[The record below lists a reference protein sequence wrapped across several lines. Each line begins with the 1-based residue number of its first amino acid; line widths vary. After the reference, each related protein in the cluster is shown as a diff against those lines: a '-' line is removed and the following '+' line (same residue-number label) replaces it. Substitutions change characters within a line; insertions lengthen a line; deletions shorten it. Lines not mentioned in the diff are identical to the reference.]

1 MLSANGTF
9 CLYRLQTVRGVENP
23 SSKWSVFYRIARW
36 LWVRRMG
43 LINPI
48 HSLYLFTMI
57 VFLNGV
63 FERMSPAVVWMNV
76 KDTGYEV
83 NISLNTFASIQH
95 MKEGRLYTHLQI
107 KEDAHTL
114 FGFVEKSERE
124 IFKMLLSVSGI
135 GASIARTMLSS
146 LDPKQITNAIA
157 SGDVITVQSIKGI
170 GSKTAQRVIL
180 DLKDKVLKLYDLDE
194 VSMFQNNTNRD
205 EALSALEVLGFV
217 RKASEKLV
225 EKIIKESP
233 DSSVEYIIKQ
243 ALKNL

>member
-1 MLSANGTF
+1 MIAH
-9 CLYRLQTVRGVENP
+9 LQGKLVEKSPTEVVIDCGGV
-23 SSKWSVFYRIARW
+23 
-36 LWVRRMG
+36 
-43 LINPI
+43 
-48 HSLYLFTMI
+48 
-57 VFLNGV
+57 
-63 FERMSPAVVWMNV
+63 
-76 KDTGYEV
+76 GYHV
-83 NISLNTFASIQH
+83 NISLHTYSLLPATDFI
-95 MKEGRLYTHLQI
+95 KLFTYLQI

-124 IFKMLLSVSGI
+124 IFKLLLSVSGI

-157 SGDVITVQSIKGI
+157 SGDVTTIQSIKGI

-180 DLKDKVLKLYDLDE
+180 DLKEKVLKLYDLDE
-194 VSMFQNNTNRD
+194 VSMSQSNTNRD

-217 RKASEKLV
+217 RKTSEKIV
-225 EKIIKESP
+225 EKIVKEAP